1 MFDNSIN
8 YLLGREKH
16 INYMIDKLK
25 VIENNINNPKQIRGF
40 FIYGKNS
47 IGKTQLVNHFI
58 EKINYC
64 KINYNGFDVRN
75 KNTIEN
81 MQKINI
87 SSYNVL
93 SMFQKKL
100 KKNIIVMD
108 DIEIMNIGD
117 KGGINTLVKMLRP
130 KKTKK
135 QLLEIQTTHPII
147 CICNEKHDKKLNE
160 LRKACY
166 EIHIEE
172 PSNYQIQEILKL
184 YNIHLDKFSNKN
196 IENIYKF
203 INGNLSKLFEFI
215 ELYNWD
221 NNKFFEVIKNNIKHT
236 EKERI
241 KELTKDIYINKYTI
255 EDYSLKINETDKTS
269 LSLLL
274 HENISLILNYI
285 ISNAKKFGLNNED
298 IFDIFND
305 YNNVIKKYSFIDYYD
320 RIIFQ
325 KQIWIL
331 NDLTALLKVKYINY
345 FTQNIIH
352 KYLVNNKNK
361 FINFINNQE
370 IIFTKVL
377 TKYTSEYNNKLFLN
391 NISKNINLDKQDT
404 LFLFLQLFY
413 VYNKLHS
420 TKNIDKL
427 IDIILNN
434 KIVYFSN
441 LSKLDLKRIYKF
453 LEYLYNL
460 NT

>member
-1 MFDNSIN
+1 MFDISIN
-8 YLLGREKH
+8 NILGREKY

-25 VIENNINNPKQIRGF
+25 VIEKNINNPKQIRGF

-47 IGKTQLVNHFI
+47 VGKTQLVNDFI
-58 EKINYC
+58 KKINYC
-64 KINYNGFDVRN
+64 KINYDGFDIRN

-81 MQKINI
+81 MQKINV
-87 SSYNVL
+87 SSYNIL

-135 QLLEIQTTHPII
+135 QLMEIQTTHPII

-172 PSNYQIQEILKL
+172 PNNYQIQEILKL
-184 YNIHLDKFSNKN
+184 YNIDLHIFSNKN
-196 IENIYKF
+196 RENIYKF
-203 INGNLSKLFEFI
+203 INGNLCKLFEFT

-221 NNKFFEVIKNNIKHT
+221 NDKSFEIIKNNIKHT

-241 KELTKDIYINKYTI
+241 KELTKDIYINKYSI

-274 HENISLILNYI
+274 HENLILILNYI
-285 ISNAKKFGLNNED
+285 ISNIKKYKLENKD
-298 IFDIFND
+298 IINIFNE
-305 YNNVIKKYSFIDYYD
+305 YNVVIKKYSFIDYYD

-345 FTQNIIH
+345 FIQNIIH
-352 KYLVNNKNK
+352 KYLINNKNNY
-361 FINFINNQE
+361 INFINNEE

-391 NISKNINLDKQDT
+391 NISKNLNLDKKDT
-404 LFLFLQLFY
+404 LFLFLQIFRI
-413 VYNKLHS
+413 YNKLYN

-427 IDIILNN
+427 IDIILDN
-434 KIVYFSN
+434 KKIYFYN
-441 LSKLDLKRIYKF
+441 LSKLDFKRIYKF

-460 NT
+460 N